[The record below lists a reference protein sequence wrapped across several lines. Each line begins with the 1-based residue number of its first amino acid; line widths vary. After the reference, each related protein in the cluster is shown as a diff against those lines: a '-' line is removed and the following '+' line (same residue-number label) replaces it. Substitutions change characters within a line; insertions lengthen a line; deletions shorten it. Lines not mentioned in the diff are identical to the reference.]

1 MYNIGMKNL
10 KIAIGADHGG
20 FRLKEKVIEYL
31 RGKNLEFKDF
41 GTFDEESCNYPEITK
56 KVALEVAN
64 GSFDRGIL
72 VCGTGIGVS
81 IVANKIKGVR
91 AALCSDT
98 FSAKA
103 SRGHNNAN
111 ILCLGQRVIG
121 EGLALEI
128 VETWLNSEF
137 EGGRHKIRVDMIE

>member
-1 MYNIGMKNL
+1 MESL
-10 KIAIGADHGG
+10 KIAIGSDHGG
-20 FRLKEKVIEYL
+20 LRLKEKIIEYL
-31 RGKNLEFKDF
+31 RGLSLEFVDF
-41 GTFDEESCNYPEITK
+41 GTFDEESCNYPVIAK
-56 KVALEVAN
+56 KVAGKVAE
-64 GSFDRGIL
+64 GEFDRGIL

-81 IVANKIKGVR
+81 IVANKVKGIR

-103 SRGHNNAN
+103 ARAHNNSN

-121 EGLALEI
+121 EGLALDI
-128 VETWLNSEF
+128 VDIWLKAEF

>member
-1 MYNIGMKNL
+1 MENI

-20 FRLKEKVIEYL
+20 FKLKERIIQHL
-31 RGKNLEFKDF
+31 RGLNVEFQDY
-41 GTFDEESCNYPEITK
+41 GTFDEQSCDYPDYAK
-56 KVALEVAN
+56 KVASVVASGDFN
-64 GSFDRGIL
+64 KGIL

-81 IVANKIKGVR
+81 IVANKTKGVR

-103 SRGHNNAN
+103 SRAHNDAN

-121 EGLALEI
+121 EGLALDI
-128 VETWLNSEF
+128 VDAWLNSEF
-137 EGGRHKIRVDMIE
+137 EAGRHKIRVNKIED

>member
-1 MYNIGMKNL
+1 MEDF
-10 KIAIGADHGG
+10 KIAIGSDHGG
-20 FRLKEKVIEYL
+20 FKLKEEIIKYL

-41 GTFDEESCNYPEITK
+41 GSFDEESCHYPDVAK
-56 KVALEVAN
+56 KVATEVAN
-64 GSFDRGIL
+64 GSFDKGIL

-81 IVANKIKGVR
+81 IVANKVKGIR

-103 SRGHNNAN
+103 SRGHNDAN

-128 VETWLNSEF
+128 VEAWLQSEF
-137 EGGRHKIRVDMIE
+137 EGGRHKIRVDKIED